1 MHENPAPALSFRS
14 LTKTYRVYAAP
25 RDRLIEAFTGRKRHV
40 EVPALHDVSGDVP
53 RGTALGI
60 VGQNGSGK
68 STLLK
73 ILAGTTTATSGSV
86 VANGRIASILELGA
100 AFHPEETGR
109 RNVILQAALYGLTQK
124 ETVSV
129 LPDVESFAEL
139 GDFFDRPVRTYSSG
153 MAMRLAFA
161 AATALLPDTV
171 ILDEAL
177 AVGDGRFQKK
187 CVDRIFGLRASGRT
201 IVFCSHAMY
210 YVSTLCD
217 HAIWLRGGEVAA
229 FGESQYVVLEYERFL
244 AAQEAR
250 NPKGSL
256 PEIGSDTHGRFVSIG
271 VSGAD
276 GSPRK
281 EFRPGEPWFADL
293 EFVVDDADRPVQLH
307 VAVSTRD
314 NVVCFAADS
323 RTEGF
328 GPLVGSTRYHVRLA
342 LDALP
347 LGKGEFILYTY
358 LADDLSLAIYDA
370 RSDVAFHVESPRW
383 SSGLLSLPCRWERL

>member
-73 ILAGTTTATSGSV
+73 ILAGTTAPTSGSV
-86 VANGRIASILELGA
+86 AANGRIASILELGA

-153 MAMRLAFA
+153 MTMRLAFA

-256 PEIGSDTHGRFVSIG
+256 PEIGSETHGRFVCIG
-271 VSGAD
+271 VSG
-276 GSPRK
+276 
-281 EFRPGEPWFADL
+281 
-293 EFVVDDADRPVQLH
+293 
-307 VAVSTRD
+307 
-314 NVVCFAADS
+314 
-323 RTEGF
+323 
-328 GPLVGSTRYHVRLA
+328 
-342 LDALP
+342 
-347 LGKGEFILYTY
+347 
-358 LADDLSLAIYDA
+358 
-370 RSDVAFHVESPRW
+370 
-383 SSGLLSLPCRWERL
+383 